1 MRKNERKISR
11 ESRVR
16 SNSRTFS
23 RLNNAMCQEGCRA
36 FNDDRQVRPPRFGGR
51 ADCANIS
58 RDPVLRMRRALRETR
73 RRLHDTRHP
82 CDGGDDDHCAM
93 RGGTHPRGP
102 RARLPQRGAAPQG
115 ARRPVSGHVEWRAP
129 RALRPPAR
137 DDRERVRRPR
147 SRVAAVER
155 ASTWALPRRAGWR
168 RERAPPRASRGAPR
182 AGRTREPNR
191 GGASSRASREES
203 RGGGERVRAKRGL
216 RVHPQLLQPVSDR
229 RHALAT
235 RFTPRRRLRAIYSAS
250 RLRDR
255 ADDALATRRFFC
267 FFHEDET
274 DATPPLPVF
283 YARRRDYDLIRR
295 ECALLRTEVG
305 SERRA
310 CARQRLG
317 VMVDP
322 THVVHRAFMN
332 RKVADRL
339 GALTGESSLLPADV
353 PVEFR
358 VYPSGSCMDW
368 HQDVAL
374 YVEPQYELVLRW
386 RTPRTR
392 RRSGRTTPGAGA
404 AAGPSPTRCSWCAP
418 STSCTASRP

>member
-16 SNSRTFS
+16 SNSSTFS

-137 DDRERVRRPR
+137 DDRERVGDPDRGSPR
-147 SRVAAVER
+147 WS
-155 ASTWALPRRAGWR
+155 
-168 RERAPPRASRGAPR
+168 APPRGPYRDV
-182 AGRTREPNR
+182 
-191 GGASSRASREES
+191 
-203 RGGGERVRAKRGL
+203 RGGGANELHRVPRAVLRELDGRENRTGAVPHPCFTRRKPRRRRACSSEAGL

-235 RFTPRRRLRAIYSAS
+235 LSRRGGASARSTRPRVFEIARTTLSRRVVFFVFFTKTRLTRRLRCPFSTHA
-250 RLRDR
+250 
-255 ADDALATRRFFC
+255 
-267 FFHEDET
+267 
-274 DATPPLPVF
+274 DAT
-283 YARRRDYDLIRR
+283 
-295 ECALLRTEVG
+295 
-305 SERRA
+305 
-310 CARQRLG
+310 
-317 VMVDP
+317 
-322 THVVHRAFMN
+322 
-332 RKVADRL
+332 
-339 GALTGESSLLPADV
+339 
-353 PVEFR
+353 
-358 VYPSGSCMDW
+358 
-368 HQDVAL
+368 
-374 YVEPQYELVLRW
+374 
-386 RTPRTR
+386 
-392 RRSGRTTPGAGA
+392 TT
-404 AAGPSPTRCSWCAP
+404 
-418 STSCTASRP
+418 